1 MARAT
6 FENLDAIRSALE
18 DLPEPDTQAIE
29 AAERRSGQ
37 LTKPPGALGQLERLA
52 VWYAGWRGDP
62 APLIERPQIAVFAG
76 NHGVAARG
84 VSAYPSEVTAQM
96 VANFSAGGAAIN
108 QLARSVG
115 AALHVHAMDLEEPTV
130 DFTEAPAMDEAGFC
144 RAFATGWNAVDPNAD
159 LFVAGEMGIANTS
172 SAAAIAAALDGGSAQ
187 AWVGRGSGVEGEAL
201 DAKVVVVAE
210 GLARHAAVLDD
221 PITVLRC
228 LGGREIAAMAG
239 AILRAR
245 HLRIPVILD
254 GFICTAAA
262 AALQAERH
270 GALDHCLAGHL
281 SVEAGHARLLEGL
294 GLVPLLSFDMRL
306 GEGTGAALAIPVL
319 KAALACHSGMAT
331 FEEAGVSTSH
341 AT

>member
-1 MARAT
+1 MPGAT

-18 DLPEPDTQAIE
+18 DLPEPDAGAIE

-62 APLIERPQIAVFAG
+62 APVIERPQIAVFAA

-84 VSAYPSEVTAQM
+84 VSAYPPEVTAQM

-115 AALHVHAMDLEEPTV
+115 ADLHVHAIDLEQPTE

-144 RAFATGWNAVDPNAD
+144 RAFATGWHAVDPNAD

-172 SAAAIAAALDGGSAQ
+172 SAAAIAAALDGGTAQ
-187 AWVGRGSGVEGEAL
+187 SWVGRGSGVEGEAL

-221 PITVLRC
+221 PLTVLRC

-281 SVEAGHARLLEGL
+281 SVEAGHARLLEGI

-331 FEEAGVSTSH
+331 FEEAGVSASH